1 MRKRR
6 SRGFKLFIFTVV
18 LAMVTIGVIAFF
30 RVNVNP
36 VIVSMSE
43 AKVRAMSTRSVSLA
57 ISQEL
62 SLDLEYSDLIRVRT
76 GDHGQIAMLQANTL
90 KINALARAVAQ
101 RAQNNIDEIGAQGIG
116 IPIGSLSGIPILA
129 GRGPAVTIRFL
140 PIGSII
146 SRFRS
151 EFKAAGINQ
160 TIHMIYITV
169 EATVHIVLPGA
180 NDREVKTVTE
190 VLIAESMLI
199 GAIPNTYLSS
209 DKLDEMLNFV
219 PSG

>member
-6 SRGFKLFIFTVV
+6 SKFFKLFVFIVILTTIFV
-18 LAMVTIGVIAFF
+18 GVMFF
-30 RVNVNP
+30 FNTNVNP
-36 VIVSMSE
+36 VIISMSE
-43 AKVRAMSTRSVSLA
+43 AKVRALSTRSVSLA

-62 SLDLEYSDLIRVRT
+62 RVDMEYSDLIRVKT
-76 GDHGQIAMLQANTL
+76 GDHGQITMLQANTL

-101 RAQNNIDEIGAQGIG
+101 RAQDNIDEVGAQGIG
-116 IPIGSLSGIPILA
+116 IPIGSLSGIPLFA
-129 GRGPAVTIRFL
+129 GRGPAVSIRFI
-140 PIGSII
+140 PIGSVV

-151 EFKAAGINQ
+151 VLKAAGINQ
-160 TIHMIYITV
+160 TVHQIYLTV

-180 NDREVKTVTE
+180 NDREVKTFTE

-199 GAIPNTYLSS
+199 GTIPNTYLSS

-219 PSG
+219 PN